1 MEDLKKTPFSIIYD
15 SFLTRVT
22 SDMYMEMNE
31 IDTIRMLQDLLEIA
45 IPRFE
50 FPRFDIFDYE
60 LGYID
65 VDEYCGVESFG
76 EIVPATFW
84 VGGFF
89 NAELTQEE
97 INILSLSMVVEWL
110 GQQLATTENMKTKYS
125 GSDFKFTSQA
135 NHMAKIKVM
144 MDAYRQECFHL
155 QRLYKRRKRTADG
168 EMRSTAGL
176 IMTTPDYGYRIR

>member
-1 MEDLKKTPFSIIYD
+1 MEDSKKTPFSIIYD

-31 IDTIRMLQDLLEIA
+31 IDTIRMLRDWLEIA

-110 GQQLATTENMKTKYS
+110 GQQLATTENMKMKYS